1 MLRKVMQT
9 VPKSPKRSSKPASS
23 PKERENQLIAKAYDL
38 AEERIMNGTA
48 TSQEVCFFL
57 KLGSSKE
64 QLEQKLLDTQ
74 VELAKAK
81 AQALRDTKDI
91 KELYETAQ
99 KAMLVYQGR
108 DDGGDD
114 FQP

>member
-1 MLRKVMQT
+1 MLRKVMHEA
-9 VPKSPKRSSKPASS
+9 PKTSRRSSRPASS

-38 AEERIMNGTA
+38 AEKRIEEGTA

-64 QLEQKLLDTQ
+64 QLEQKLLDTE

-91 KELYETAQ
+91 KELYENAQ
-99 KAMLVYQGR
+99 KAILTYQGK
-108 DDGGDD
+108 DNGEGEP
-114 FQP
+114 Q

>member
-1 MLRKVMQT
+1 M
-9 VPKSPKRSSKPASS
+9 S

-38 AEERIMNGTA
+38 AEKRIEEGTA

-64 QLEQKLLDTQ
+64 QLEQRLLDTE

-81 AQALRDTKDI
+81 AQALRDAKDI
-91 KELYETAQ
+91 RELYDNAQ
-99 KAMLVYQGR
+99 KAMKVYQGDSM
-108 DDGGDD
+108 DDSNQGDYN
-114 FQP
+114 Q